1 MKIIITGGASGI
13 GLAISRKLLAAGH
26 RVLICYHRSA
36 AAAAAVQKEYSNAYI
51 FQADV
56 AQSAQ
61 LDALFSYAA
70 SVFEGGADALINNAG
85 VSVVDCFQNVDDA
98 AFDRLMAVNFA
109 AVYKASARAV
119 PYMLRQKSGNIINI
133 ASIWGVRG
141 AATEALYSASK
152 AAVIALTEALAS
164 ELGRSGIRVNCIAP
178 GVIDTAMNSELS
190 AEDME
195 QLRRDTPLQRIGSG
209 EDIAKA
215 VSFLLSDDAAFIT
228 GQTLVVDG
236 GFLHG

>member
-26 RVLICYHRSA
+26 RVLVCYHRAADSA
-36 AAAAAVQKEYSNAYI
+36 EALQKEYPNACI

-56 AQSAQ
+56 AKTEA
-61 LDALFSYAA
+61 LDALFAYAA
-70 SVFEGGADALINNAG
+70 EVFDGGADALINNAG

-98 AFDRLMAVNFA
+98 DFEHLMAINFG

-119 PYMLRQKSGNIINI
+119 PYMIRQKSGNIINI
-133 ASIWGVRG
+133 ASIWGVQG

-152 AAVIALTEALAS
+152 AAVIALSEALAS

-178 GVIDTAMNSELS
+178 GVINTAMNSALS

-195 QLRRDTPLQRIGSG
+195 ALRRQTPLQRIGNA
-209 EDIAKA
+209 EDVANA
-215 VSFLLSDDAAFIT
+215 VLFLLGDDASFIT
-228 GQTLVVDG
+228 GQTIVVDG